1 MKDFIKKQNKVI
13 KRYILLFNDL
23 LILFISIYL
32 SNSILHDQNVISLYI
47 YLSVIIVTL
56 IVFNKRGM
64 HSNII
69 ESIGLNY
76 MLSLM
81 ISITPIFLLFA
92 ISEFFIF
99 KNILGA
105 KILFFGNFIAFFILA
120 LSRILAKSFLYKSNE
135 KEKILVYTDYEKISE
150 AINLASNS
158 KDFQLSGIITN
169 DQKNKGRIINNI
181 NIYGIEDF
189 SKLAK
194 ENEVKKLFIISKSN
208 IKDIDLNLFNQI
220 ISFPIKV
227 FKIPDMNDIISKK
240 YAFSDLK
247 NLSLEDFISRDVD
260 DKIIIDDG
268 EDLIIKDKTVL
279 VTGAGGSIG
288 SVLCEQV
295 LLNKPKLLILL
306 DSSELALFN
315 INSRLE
321 NLNSEVKIISL
332 LANLTDTNLISL
344 IFEKYDVDTVYHAAA
359 YKHVNILENQ
369 IITAVNNNIFGT
381 YNLLDECNKNNIS
394 KFVMIST
401 DKAANPSTVMGM
413 TKKFCELLVNYFNN
427 KSSGSSYVS
436 VRFGNVF
443 NSSGSVIQIFKN
455 QIEKSQDLT
464 LTDPKVDRFFM
475 SINEAVK
482 LVIRSSL
489 MGKGG
494 EVFVLDMGVPIKI
507 LDIAKRM
514 IHLSGNTIKN
524 DLNPDGDI
532 GIKITGLKDGEKMHE
547 ILSENPMEETKNPQI
562 MISKD
567 NKLINDIEKYLHEL
581 KYAIKNNDE
590 DMIYKILNKV
600 IKIK

>member
-1 MKDFIKKQNKVI
+1 
-13 KRYILLFNDL
+13 
-23 LILFISIYL
+23 
-32 SNSILHDQNVISLYI
+32 
-47 YLSVIIVTL
+47 
-56 IVFNKRGM
+56 
-64 HSNII
+64 
-69 ESIGLNY
+69 
-76 MLSLM
+76 
-81 ISITPIFLLFA
+81 
-92 ISEFFIF
+92 
-99 KNILGA
+99 
-105 KILFFGNFIAFFILA
+105 
-120 LSRILAKSFLYKSNE
+120 
-135 KEKILVYTDYEKISE
+135 
-150 AINLASNS
+150 
-158 KDFQLSGIITN
+158 
-169 DQKNKGRIINNI
+169 
-181 NIYGIEDF
+181 
-189 SKLAK
+189 
-194 ENEVKKLFIISKSN
+194 
-208 IKDIDLNLFNQI
+208 
-220 ISFPIKV
+220 
-227 FKIPDMNDIISKK
+227 
-240 YAFSDLK
+240 LK
-247 NLSLEDFISRDVD
+247 
-260 DKIIIDDG
+260 
-268 EDLIIKDKTVL
+268 
-279 VTGAGGSIG
+279 
-288 SVLCEQV
+288 
-295 LLNKPKLLILL
+295 
-306 DSSELALFN
+306 
-315 INSRLE
+315 
-321 NLNSEVKIISL
+321 
-332 LANLTDTNLISL
+332 
-344 IFEKYDVDTVYHAAA
+344 KYDVDTVYHAAA
-359 YKHVNILENQ
+359 IKHVNILENQ

-427 KSSGSSYVS
+427 KSSGSSYLS

>member
-32 SNSILHDQNVISLYI
+32 SNSILHNQNVISLYI

-81 ISITPIFLLFA
+81 ISITPIFLFFA

-99 KNILGA
+99 KNILAA

-120 LSRILAKSFLYKSNE
+120 LSRILAKSFLYKTNE

-181 NIYGIEDF
+181 NIYGVEDF
-189 SKLAK
+189 SNLAK
-194 ENEVKKLFIISKSN
+194 KNEVKKLFIISKRN

-240 YAFSDLK
+240 YSFSDLK
-247 NLSLEDFISRDVD
+247 NHSLEDFISRDVD
-260 DKIIIDDG
+260 EKIIIDDG

-288 SVLCEQV
+288 GVLCEQV

-306 DSSELALFN
+306 DSSELALFK

-321 NLNSEVKIISL
+321 NLHS
-332 LANLTDTNLISL
+332 
-344 IFEKYDVDTVYHAAA
+344 
-359 YKHVNILENQ
+359 
-369 IITAVNNNIFGT
+369 
-381 YNLLDECNKNNIS
+381 
-394 KFVMIST
+394 
-401 DKAANPSTVMGM
+401 
-413 TKKFCELLVNYFNN
+413 
-427 KSSGSSYVS
+427 
-436 VRFGNVF
+436 
-443 NSSGSVIQIFKN
+443 
-455 QIEKSQDLT
+455 
-464 LTDPKVDRFFM
+464 
-475 SINEAVK
+475 
-482 LVIRSSL
+482 
-489 MGKGG
+489 
-494 EVFVLDMGVPIKI
+494 
-507 LDIAKRM
+507 
-514 IHLSGNTIKN
+514 
-524 DLNPDGDI
+524 
-532 GIKITGLKDGEKMHE
+532 
-547 ILSENPMEETKNPQI
+547 
-562 MISKD
+562 
-567 NKLINDIEKYLHEL
+567 
-581 KYAIKNNDE
+581 
-590 DMIYKILNKV
+590 
-600 IKIK
+600 

>member
-1 MKDFIKKQNKVI
+1 MKDLIKKQNKVI

-135 KEKILVYTDYEKISE
+135 KENILVYTDYEKIGE

-189 SKLAK
+189 SKLVK

-288 SVLCEQV
+288 GVLCEQV

-427 KSSGSSYVS
+427 KSSGSSYLS

>member
-1 MKDFIKKQNKVI
+1 MKNFIKKQNKVI
-13 KRYILLFNDL
+13 KRYILLINDL

-32 SNSILHDQNVISLYI
+32 SNSILHDQNVISPYI
-47 YLSVIIVTL
+47 YLSIIIVTL

-99 KNILGA
+99 KDILAA

-120 LSRILAKSFLYKSNE
+120 LSRILAKSFLYKTNE
-135 KEKILVYTDYEKISE
+135 KEKILVYTDYKKISE

-189 SKLAK
+189 SNLAK
-194 ENEVKKLFIISKSN
+194 KNKVKKLFIISKNN

-220 ISFPIKV
+220 ILLPIKV
-227 FKIPDMNDIISKK
+227 FKIPDMADIISKK

-247 NLSLEDFISRDVD
+247 NLSLEDFISRDVN

-288 SVLCEQV
+288 GVLCEQV

-321 NLNSEVKIISL
+321 NLNPEVKIVSL
-332 LANLTDTNLISL
+332 LANLTDKNLTSL

-369 IITAVNNNIFGT
+369 IITAVNNNVFGT
-381 YNLLDECNKNNIS
+381 YNLLDQCNKNNIS

-413 TKKFCELLVNYFNN
+413 TKKFCELLVNSFNS
-427 KSSGSSYVS
+427 KSSGSSYLS

-494 EVFVLDMGVPIKI
+494 EVFILDMGVPIKI

-532 GIKITGLKDGEKMHE
+532 GIKITGLKEGEKMHE
-547 ILSENPMEETKNPQI
+547 ILSENPMEETENSQI

-567 NKLINDIEKYLHEL
+567 NKLINDIEKYLYEL
-581 KYAIKNNDE
+581 KDAIKDNDE
-590 DMIYKILNKV
+590 DMIYKILNKSH
-600 IKIK
+600 KN

>member
-1 MKDFIKKQNKVI
+1 
-13 KRYILLFNDL
+13 
-23 LILFISIYL
+23 
-32 SNSILHDQNVISLYI
+32 
-47 YLSVIIVTL
+47 
-56 IVFNKRGM
+56 
-64 HSNII
+64 
-69 ESIGLNY
+69 
-76 MLSLM
+76 M
-81 ISITPIFLLFA
+81 ISITPIFLFFS
-92 ISEFFIF
+92 ISEVFIF
-99 KNILGA
+99 ENFLAA

-120 LSRILAKSFLYKSNE
+120 LSRILAKSFLYQTSE
-135 KEKILVYTDYEKISE
+135 KEKILVYTDYKKIGE

-169 DQKNKGRIINNI
+169 DLKNKGRIINNI
-181 NIYGIEDF
+181 HIYGIEDF
-189 SKLAK
+189 SNLVKK
-194 ENEVKKLFIISKSN
+194 NEVKKLFIISKNN
-208 IKDIDLNLFNQI
+208 IKDIDSKLFDQI

-260 DKIIIDDG
+260 NKIIIDEG
-268 EDLIIKDKTVL
+268 EDSIIKDKTVL

-295 LLNKPKLLILL
+295 LVNKPKLLILL
-306 DSSELALFN
+306 DSSELALFK

-321 NLNSEVKIISL
+321 NLHSEVKIISL
-332 LANLTDTNLISL
+332 LVNLADKNLTSL
-344 IFEKYDVDTVYHAAA
+344 IFEKYNIDTVYHAAA
-359 YKHVNILENQ
+359 YKHVNILEHQ
-369 IITAVNNNIFGT
+369 IITAVNNNVFGT
-381 YNLLDECNKNNIS
+381 YNLLNECHKNDIS

-413 TKKFCELLVNYFNN
+413 TKKFCELAVNYYNN
-427 KSSGSSYVS
+427 KSEGSSYLS

-455 QIEKSQDLT
+455 QIEKSRDLT

-494 EVFVLDMGVPIKI
+494 EVFVLDMGTPIKI

-532 GIKITGLKDGEKMHE
+532 GIKITGLKNGEKMHE
-547 ILSENPMEETKNPQI
+547 ILSENPMEETDNPQI

-567 NKLINDIEKYLHEL
+567 NKLIKNIEKYLHEL
-581 KYAIKNNDE
+581 KVAIKDNDE
-590 DMIYKILNKV
+590 EMIYKILDDV
-600 IKIK
+600 IKNKKA